1 MQSVLSMSTAS
12 LVVLPTEQLYSLSK
26 RKEARLL
33 LSNNI
38 QGLGKGHGKA
48 CEVESDQ
55 EI

>member
-38 QGLGKGHGKA
+38 QRLGKGHGKA